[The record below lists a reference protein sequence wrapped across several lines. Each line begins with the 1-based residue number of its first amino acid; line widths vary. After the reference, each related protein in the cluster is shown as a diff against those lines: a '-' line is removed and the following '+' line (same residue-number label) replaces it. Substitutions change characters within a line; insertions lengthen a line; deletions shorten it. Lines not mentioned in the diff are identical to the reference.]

1 MKTATSPET
10 DDIKNQLRAFIQ
22 ENFLMGAG
30 GPPLADADSLI
41 ASQVIDSTGFLELV
55 TYVEEAFGIA
65 IEDEEMTPENLDS
78 VAALSKFVLRKLA
91 G

>member
-10 DDIKNQLRAFIQ
+10 DDIRNRLRAFIQ
-22 ENFLMGAG
+22 ENFLMGTG

-55 TYVEEAFGIA
+55 TYVEEAFGIT
-65 IEDEEMTPENLDS
+65 IEDDEMTPENLDS
-78 VAALSKFVLRKLA
+78 VAALSRFVLRKLA